1 MASIPEQLQDVFP
14 KQPAMT
20 YEEAAKIASGKDPFS
35 QRKARWPDAMNS
47 AAFDGL
53 AGDFVKLVLPETEAD
68 PHALLVTFL
77 VGIGCILGR
86 TAFYQVEATRHH
98 VNLFSVLVGNSAK
111 ARKGTATGRVLD
123 ILKRVDGKFVA
134 TRKRGGLSSGEGLIQ
149 AVRDARE
156 EEIRQRDQADGSAK
170 KSRLQCTVVDNGEP
184 DKRLLVIESE
194 FASVLQACG
203 REGNTLSAI
212 LRDAWDGSPLRV
224 LARSNK
230 DSCAEPHVSLLGNI
244 TIEEL
249 QRFLTSTDRANGF
262 GNRIL
267 WVCVKRS
274 KLLPHGGHPL
284 NADKVSDLVTR
295 IQDAVQTAE
304 TLGRVQFDAETA
316 AAWNRVYRE
325 LARESPGLFGT
336 MTARA
341 EAQCVRL
348 ATLYAVLAGA
358 QFIRMAHLQAAIE
371 VWRYCED
378 SVRHIFGDVT
388 GDETA
393 DAIHAML
400 KSSEA
405 GLTQTEIS
413 RAFGNH
419 KAAAELARALGVLE
433 SAGRVICEHVKTK
446 GAPKTVWC
454 VAGGIDAIAE

>member
-1 MASIPEQLQDVFP
+1 MASIAENLQDIFP
-14 KQPAMT
+14 KQPPMT
-20 YEEAAKIASGKDPFS
+20 YDEAANIASGREPIPQS
-35 QRKARWPDAMNS
+35 ASRWPDAMKS
-47 AAFDGL
+47 AAFYGL
-53 AGDFVKLVLPETEAD
+53 AGDFVRLVLPETESD

-77 VGIGCILGR
+77 QGIGCILGR
-86 TAFYQVEATRHH
+86 TAYYQVEATRHH
-98 VNLFSVLVGNSAK
+98 GNLFAVLVGNSAK

-123 ILKRVDGKFVA
+123 ILKRIDGKFIA

-149 AVRDARE
+149 AVRDPRE
-156 EEIRQRDQADGSAK
+156 EEVRQRDETDGSAK
-170 KSRLQCTVVDNGEP
+170 KARLQNVTVDSGEP

-203 REGNTLSAI
+203 REGNTLSAV

-230 DSCAEPHVSLLGNI
+230 DSCAEPHISLLGNI
-244 TIEEL
+244 TAEEL

-274 KLLPHGGHPL
+274 KLLPHGGNPL
-284 NADKVSDLVTR
+284 DADKVADLVIR
-295 IQDAVQTAE
+295 IREVVQAAE
-304 TLGRVQFDAETA
+304 SVGRVQFDDETA

-325 LARESPGLFGT
+325 LAKESPGLFGT

-348 ATLYAVLAGA
+348 AMLYAVLDRSPS
-358 QFIRMAHLQAAIE
+358 IRMAHLEAAIE

-378 SVRHIFGDVT
+378 SVRHIFGEAT
-388 GDETA
+388 GDETV

-400 KSSEA
+400 KSSIA
-405 GLTQTEIS
+405 GMTQTEIN

-419 KAAAELARALGVLE
+419 KTAAELTRALTLLE
-433 SAGRVICEHVKTK
+433 SSGRIACEQVKTK
-446 GAPKTVWC
+446 GAPRTVWC
-454 VAGGIDAIAE
+454 VPGASDAAAE